1 MTKTVELDCTG
12 LKCPM
17 PIVKI
22 ALAIK
27 ALQDGETLSVTAS
40 DSAFLPDLRAWVQ
53 MTGHELLSVEDAT
66 VENATVE
73 DAAIKRALIR
83 K

>member
-40 DSAFLPDLRAWVQ
+40 DSAFLRSWVQ